1 MPEIRYYEGLQP
13 GDFMAVLNTIE
24 RHRQWAI
31 VHDHT
36 GSGNFFAPLRPT
48 CQCFVDGQL
57 METFDTEREAVDYM
71 HRCLD
76 AGRRL

>member
-1 MPEIRYYEGLQP
+1 
-13 GDFMAVLNTIE
+13 
-24 RHRQWAI
+24 
-31 VHDHT
+31 
-36 GSGNFFAPLRPT
+36 
-48 CQCFVDGQL
+48 